1 MKFSV
6 RARGVTLIAAAG
18 LTLAVPFAT
27 PASAATQSVTCSKF
41 TNPPPNLA
49 TCTPTALKAG
59 ATGVFG
65 TPPPGSKKGSVKG
78 TFTWRNG
85 KGKTVV
91 LLQFAFQK
99 TPRKCPAGTTRV
111 TVTGK
116 VTSVSGAAAKIIKVK
131 EPATGSFCAYVAG
144 PKKGKTVLEPRTTWK
159 M

>member
-6 RARGVTLIAAAG
+6 RARGVALIAAAG
-18 LTLAVPFAT
+18 LMVAVPFAA
-27 PASAATQSVTCSKF
+27 PASAATQSVTCSKL
-41 TNPPPNLA
+41 TNPPPNLSG
-49 TCTPTALKAG
+49 CTPTALKAG

-65 TPPPGSKKGSVKG
+65 SPPPGSKKGTVKG

-91 LLQFAFQK
+91 LIQFAFQA
-99 TPRKCPAGTTRV
+99 TPRKCPAGTTRIA
-111 TVTGK
+111 VTGK
-116 VTSVSGAAAKIIKVK
+116 VSAVSGAAAKIIKVK

-144 PKKGKTVLEPRTTWK
+144 PKKGKTTLEPGTKWK